1 MRRAPRAADCELQAK
16 KGIELHASE
25 EMEAAR
31 RVSDCLPQQP
41 APTSSAE
48 APSGASIGCVSMNG
62 ALMSGDHTSAKPVS
76 VPCGRRK
83 RPGGGG
89 VKMEAKAE
97 KYSGQERGWSK
108 AAGERSNMGAGVENI
123 CSLLGVTDLIAAVRI
138 VGK

>member
-31 RVSDCLPQQP
+31 RVSDCLPQLP

-62 ALMSGDHTSAKPVS
+62 ALMSGDRTSAKPVS

-83 RPGGGG
+83 RGRRAGRRRGEDGGKGG
-89 VKMEAKAE
+89 KVF
-97 KYSGQERGWSK
+97 
-108 AAGERSNMGAGVENI
+108 GEGARVEL